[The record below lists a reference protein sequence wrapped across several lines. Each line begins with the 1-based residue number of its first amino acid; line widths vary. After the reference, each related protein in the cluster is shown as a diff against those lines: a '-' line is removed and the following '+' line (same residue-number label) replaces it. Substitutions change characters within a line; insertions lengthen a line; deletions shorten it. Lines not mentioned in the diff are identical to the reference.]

1 MSIIT
6 FSFSEDPTTSL
17 TGEAYSC
24 GMDVPADGM
33 VNKYPNNYQCSCS
46 YCSETCEAPA
56 VNADIAVF
64 AGFNFKTVGW
74 SYFALILF
82 TIIFQVASHYWCRRK
97 PPTLISQTAST
108 AAATRDNSSQLVA
121 PYGGRLNNTVE
132 TSMTSN
138 RDSALLRGV
147 EIRN

>member
-1 MSIIT
+1 MLT
-6 FSFSEDPTTSL
+6 L
-17 TGEAYSC
+17 TGYIILIYAFYLLESSYLC
-24 GMDVPADGM
+24 MTPPM
-33 VNKYPNNYQCSCS
+33 YPCSVYQCSCS

-56 VNADIAVF
+56 VNADIAFF